1 MCTRTD
7 IEDRKRAEGG
17 LQWAHD
23 KIKTLKPPSRIS
35 RDYLSIMSN
44 SVFPCGISGWSASNV
59 WRRMTSIPIDF
70 GLHPTRGEVGSGT
83 IPVPIFDSHLDDDPK
98 ESSMASS

>member
-17 LQWAHD
+17 LQRAHD

-35 RDYLSIMSN
+35 RDYCQSCPTTFSMQHL
-44 SVFPCGISGWSASNV
+44 
-59 WRRMTSIPIDF
+59 RMVGEQCLAQDDIDTHRF
-70 GLHPTRGEVGSGT
+70 WLAPDAG
-83 IPVPIFDSHLDDDPK
+83 
-98 ESSMASS
+98 